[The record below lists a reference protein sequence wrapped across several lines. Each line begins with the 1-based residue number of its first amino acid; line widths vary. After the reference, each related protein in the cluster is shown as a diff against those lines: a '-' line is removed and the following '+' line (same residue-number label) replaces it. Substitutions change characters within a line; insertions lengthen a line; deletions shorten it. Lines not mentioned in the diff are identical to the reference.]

1 MGNEDIGQAQILLQL
16 FEQVQNLRLNGNVQR
31 GNRLVAND
39 DFGVHR
45 QSAGNADTLTAAAV
59 QLMRIYIG
67 IALCQTNGT
76 HQLQGTLFNRF
87 PALNQLMLDNRLAD
101 KLHNGFT
108 RVQRRERILENHLH
122 FLAQWAH
129 FLTAQLGDI
138 VALEDDFAA
147 GGLNQLQDAAAG
159 GRFTAAGFAYDTQ
172 SFALLQSKAYTVD
185 SVQLTCS
192 GIKIFGKI
200 FNN

>member
-1 MGNEDIGQAQILLQL
+1 MQL

-45 QSAGNADTLTAAAV
+45 QSAGNADTLTTAAV
-59 QLMRIYIG
+59 QLMRIDIG
-67 IALCQTNGT
+67 IALSQTNGT
-76 HQLQGTLFNRF
+76 HQLQSAFFNRF
-87 PALNQLMLDNRLAD
+87 PAFDQLMLDNRLAD

-108 RVQRRERILENHLH
+108 RVQRGERILEHHLH
-122 FLAQWAH
+122 LLAQRAH

-138 VALEDDFAA
+138 VALKDDFAA
-147 GGLNQLQDAAAG
+147 GGLNQLQNAASG
-159 GRFTAAGFAYDTQ
+159 GGFTAAGFAYDTQ
-172 SFALLQSKAYTVD
+172 SFAFLQSKAYTVD

-192 GIKIFGKI
+192 GIKIFGQI
-200 FNN
+200 VNN